1 MLRFRFLL
9 CVKVFVSVIG
19 DILGAAVLNVDE
31 LIEMPMGCGE
41 QNVARLFPNVLIYDY
56 LSRFKSGLTRLP
68 VQKYSVERIVKLR
81 LSEVR

>member
-1 MLRFRFLL
+1 M
-9 CVKVFVSVIG
+9 IG

-56 LSRFKSGLTRLP
+56 LSRFKAGLQRSNASIFKAAQDICEKMLFKTFDI
-68 VQKYSVERIVKLR
+68 YF
-81 LSEVR
+81 

>member
-1 MLRFRFLL
+1 M
-9 CVKVFVSVIG
+9 IG

-56 LSRFKSGLTRLP
+56 LSRFKAGPNEQGSFPG
-68 VQKYSVERIVKLR
+68 KCKLR
-81 LSEVR
+81 LSKDRRFLIKLSELSVHRGIC

>member
-1 MLRFRFLL
+1 M
-9 CVKVFVSVIG
+9 IG

-56 LSRFKSGLTRLP
+56 LSRFKAGLHG
-68 VQKYSVERIVKLR
+68 Q
-81 LSEVR
+81 LSRQGSSLENGSDGFHFLITKS